1 MAADQSR
8 ESAKA
13 SVAALPS
20 ILKQKTLVLG
30 ETENNELKED
40 RCGDEAG
47 EGWGEEEEKV
57 VDEVVE
63 VEEEGEDGE
72 RPKTTS
78 ELFEDSQVPFSQEEI
93 HSDNDDRGTFK
104 AT

>member
-1 MAADQSR
+1 M
-8 ESAKA
+8 
-13 SVAALPS
+13 
-20 ILKQKTLVLG
+20 
-30 ETENNELKED
+30 
-40 RCGDEAG
+40 
-47 EGWGEEEEKV
+47 
-57 VDEVVE
+57 VE